1 MDVSNLIEVKGI
13 RSEGYGI
20 VAKAPMRDKRL
31 TAEAKAIYAYL
42 CSYTG
47 AGSRAFPPLALMLE
61 ELGMAPKRYYK
72 HLRHLT
78 AYGYVKVHTRYK
90 AAGKS
95 RETNVYEIVDM
106 PEVDVAELAKL
117 ARAKATDGEAP
128 EAPGDA
134 TEGMGPGAGSIVENS
149 QNPRSAD
156 IGHFDQHQIVEN
168 SDDRQNPRSVDIGR
182 FEQVQIE
189 QVQND
194 QTIINNQYNYQSID
208 PAAPQ
213 HDAGE
218 NPFAQLCRMSLKPPA
233 SSTLAL
239 ARREWEGKLCDGLT
253 PEAIL
258 DAYRAYRTRYKAS
271 NPSTTRYAKQLHD
284 WLSSP
289 DGLAF
294 DLIGSEEDA
303 AGADELTAEELR
315 ALRTASEDERERALA
330 KVDPSY
336 AELLRLNREAPTEQE
351 RVAAFSKATV
361 YAGRPSSRKAAARR
375 ILRDRARAA
384 RRASQDG
391 CGAAR

>member
-47 AGSRAFPPLALMLE
+47 AGSCAFPPLALMLE

-194 QTIINNQYNYQSID
+194 QTIINNPYKSRQSTGRRG
-208 PAAPQ
+208 Q
-213 HDAGE
+213 
-218 NPFAQLCRMSLKPPA
+218 KK
-233 SSTLAL
+233 AL
-239 ARREWEGKLCDGLT
+239 NWRNAWQRARSRRAGLT
-253 PEAIL
+253 RPLPI
-258 DAYRAYRTRYKAS
+258 RKNGPR
-271 NPSTTRYAKQLHD
+271 QV
-284 WLSSP
+284 
-289 DGLAF
+289 
-294 DLIGSEEDA
+294 
-303 AGADELTAEELR
+303 ADMRR
-315 ALRTASEDERERALA
+315 ALSRG
-330 KVDPSY
+330 PSY
-336 AELLRLNREAPTEQE
+336 PGWHRRWSVRCRLSINP
-351 RVAAFSKATV
+351 
-361 YAGRPSSRKAAARR
+361 
-375 ILRDRARAA
+375 
-384 RRASQDG
+384 
-391 CGAAR
+391 

>member
-47 AGSRAFPPLALMLE
+47 AGSCAFPPLALMLE

-106 PEVDVAELAKL
+106 PEVNLAELAKL

-128 EAPGDA
+128 EASGGAPEDVEPGV
-134 TEGMGPGAGSIVENS
+134 GSIVENS

-239 ARREWEGKLCDGLT
+239 ARREWEGKLSDGLT

-294 DLIGSEEDA
+294 DLIDAPEDGKDEA
-303 AGADELTAEELR
+303 ELTTEELR
-315 ALRTASEDERERALA
+315 VLRTASEDERERALA
-330 KVDPSY
+330 KVDADY
-336 AELLRLNREAPTEQE
+336 AELMRLNREAPTEEE
-351 RVAAFSKATV
+351 RVRAFAAATLR
-361 YAGRPSSRKAAARR
+361 AGRPSCRKATARR
-375 ILRDRARAA
+375 LIRDRARAA
-384 RRASQDG
+384 RRPAVTEKEAG
-391 CGAAR
+391 R

>member
-1 MDVSNLIEVKGI
+1 MDASNLIEVKGI

-20 VAKAPMRDKRL
+20 VAKVPMRDKRL

-47 AGSRAFPPLALMLE
+47 AGTCAFPPLALMLE

-117 ARAKATDGEAP
+117 ARAKARPEAAPKEPDNAP
-128 EAPGDA
+128 EN
-134 TEGMGPGAGSIVENS
+134 MVPGAGSIVENS
-149 QNPRSAD
+149 QNPRSVD
-156 IGHFDQHQIVEN
+156 VGRFDQHQNVED
-168 SDDRQNPRSVDIGR
+168 SDQPQNPRSVDIGH

-208 PAAPQ
+208 PAAPRDD
-213 HDAGE
+213 DAE
-218 NPFAQLCRMSLKPPA
+218 DPFAQLCRMSIKPPA
-233 SSTLAL
+233 SSTLPL
-239 ARREWEGKLCDGLT
+239 ARQEWEGRLRDGLS

-258 DAYRAYRTRYKAS
+258 AAYRAYRARYKAS
-271 NPSTTRYAKQLHD
+271 NPNTTRYAKQLHD

-294 DLIGSEEDA
+294 DLIDAPEDGKDEA
-303 AGADELTAEELR
+303 ELTSEELR
-315 ALRTASEDERERALA
+315 VLRTASEDERERALA
-330 KVDPSY
+330 KVDADY
-336 AELLRLNREAPTEQE
+336 AELMRLNREAPTEEE
-351 RVAAFSKATV
+351 RVRAFAAATLR
-361 YAGRPSSRKAAARR
+361 AGRPSCRKATARR
-375 ILRDRARAA
+375 LIRDRARAA
-384 RRASQDG
+384 RRPAVTEKEAGQ
-391 CGAAR
+391 